1 MAVVCMIFLFIGAPM
16 GAIIRKGGFGYPIL
30 VAIFFFVLFIIMGI
44 FFKKVAESNTL
55 PALLAAWMP
64 CAILFPLGLL
74 LTSRAM
80 NDSKLINW
88 ELIRDRLNKFRP
100 KSAIK

>member
-1 MAVVCMIFLFIGAPM
+1 
-16 GAIIRKGGFGYPIL
+16 
-30 VAIFFFVLFIIMGI
+30 MGI

-64 CAILFPLGLL
+64 CIILFPIGLV
-74 LTSRAM
+74 LTHRAM

-88 ELIRDRLNKFRP
+88 ELLREGFSKFKR
-100 KSAIK
+100 KLVAK